1 MDESN
6 DNPFQ
11 LPPDD
16 EIFLMRERERQQRAE
31 ERENQKK
38 LRVWEKTTSCSR
50 LHRMRRFNDDDL
62 GGTPKA
68 VTMTK
73 SASTGSLPNLRDHR
87 REKENITDF
96 VSKKREMFLVQMRL
110 DVKKAEILKLDEKT
124 KMKEDALKKS
134 QAMLDEDVTR
144 FDTFLQAND
153 AKAHKAMKQA
163 EDMTKK
169 KQEKMQRI
177 KQLKS
182 SISAIQSEISKH
194 KEQKEECLKY
204 KVFLENLTPQEWK
217 IQKAHEKVER
227 KKKRRADW
235 IQRRLDDI
243 NKAMQREIEAEE
255 KAVEEREAELTMG
268 RRKRRNK
275 REEEEYQREKKEQS
289 EKRAGKIRKKYP
301 TQEQVEQEYVEVSSG
316 EEMPLYFQEPKQ
328 LFQIFTALEEQ
339 NLFLIQNS
347 QETEQA
353 LEEVEQR
360 FAETQRVMGGK
371 AAKMADQ
378 IAVIEKHVSD
388 ENSRCDQLRNTVSQK
403 KGDSEQEQLLKELT
417 EAVLEVHGASGY
429 DADNDPKPLQML
441 YEIEKKLEEYLTQL
455 DEVEAKDPKAL
466 DELERQKEKER
477 RERVKS
483 RRKEVQE
490 RKTEERLK
498 ASLLRSQAPVHKK
511 IGKQMMKR
519 SAPLH
524 MVKKVVKVDE
534 SYEQAKQ
541 DFNVY
546 GIHFQHGAPDGN
558 IPEPSF

>member
-1 MDESN
+1 MLDNEE
-6 DNPFQ
+6 NPFQ

-16 EIFLMRERERQQRAE
+16 EIFLMRERERNQRAE
-31 ERENQKK
+31 DREKTKK
-38 LRVWEKTTSCSR
+38 LRVWEKTTACSR
-50 LHRMRRFNDDDL
+50 IHRMRRFADDDL
-62 GGTPKA
+62 GGPPPA

-73 SASTGSLPNLRDHR
+73 SASTGSLPRDHR

-96 VSKKREMFLVQMRL
+96 VHKKREMFLVQMRL

-182 SISAIQSEISKH
+182 AISAIQSEISKH

-204 KVFLENLTPQEWK
+204 KVFLENLTPNEWK
-217 IQKAHEKVER
+217 VQKAAEKVER
-227 KKKRRADW
+227 KKMRRANW

-243 NKAMQREIEAEE
+243 NLKMEQEIQAEE
-255 KAVEEREAELTMG
+255 RAVEEREAETRG
-268 RRKRRNK
+268 RKRRNK
-275 REEEEYQREKKEQS
+275 REEEEYQREKEREA
-289 EKRAGKIRKKYP
+289 EKRRRHIRRKYP
-301 TQEQVEQEYVEVSSG
+301 TQEQVEQEYEEVSSG
-316 EEMPLYFQEPKQ
+316 EEMPLYFREPKQ
-328 LFQIFTALEEQ
+328 LLEIFTALEEQ

-371 AAKMADQ
+371 AEKMAAQ
-378 IAVIEKHVSD
+378 IAHIEKQVGD
-388 ENSRCDQLRNTVSQK
+388 EKSRCTELRNTVFQK

-417 EAVLEVHGASGY
+417 ESVLEVHGACGY
-429 DADNDPKPLQML
+429 DADHDPNAMQML
-441 YEIEKKLEEYLTQL
+441 YEIEKKVEEYLTQL
-455 DEVEAKDPKAL
+455 DEFEAKDPNAL
-466 DELERQKEKER
+466 QDLEKNKEKER

-490 RKTEERLK
+490 KKTEERLK

-511 IGKQMMKR
+511 VGKQIMQR

-524 MVKKVVKVDE
+524 MVKKVIKVDD
-534 SYEQAKQ
+534 SYEKAKE
-541 DFNVY
+541 DFHIF
-546 GIHFQHGAPDGN
+546 GIHFQHGAPDAN
-558 IPEPSF
+558 VPEPSF